1 MLTVKELR
9 SNTEYTG
16 GYSELSLCV
25 QWFWETMLELDEK
38 MKHKFLFFL
47 SGSYKVP
54 SGKYKDLGFTIQKI
68 FDVDK
73 LPVAHTW

>member
-1 MLTVKELR
+1 
-9 SNTEYTG
+9 
-16 GYSELSLCV
+16 V
-25 QWFWETMLELDEK
+25 QWFWETMMELDEK

-68 FDVDK
+68 FDINK